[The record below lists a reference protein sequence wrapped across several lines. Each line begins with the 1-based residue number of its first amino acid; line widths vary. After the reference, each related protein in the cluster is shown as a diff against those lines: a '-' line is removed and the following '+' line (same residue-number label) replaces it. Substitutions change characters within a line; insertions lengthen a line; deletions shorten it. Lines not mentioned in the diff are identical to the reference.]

1 MRNDTRLAEL
11 LAAEMG
17 GKHSRRKF
25 LQALAVL
32 GLATPLTLR
41 EIYGARAESADIA
54 GILANKHNFMNSF
67 YTLNN
72 DYFNQ
77 MDQGAGQAAAV
88 LNISKSREINNGDV
102 NVQKAHVENAPNLGI
117 DGITMVAA
125 TEGSEIDLLRL
136 VNRLEI
142 PSVNNHTK
150 AAWNTPL
157 DIGPY
162 YVAFHA
168 PPNVTATKARSVQV
182 FEKLGGKGN
191 VVYIEGI
198 LGNPVEA
205 ERGHGFDLAL
215 KEYPG
220 INLVAR
226 RPGGWSRTTT
236 APVIADILT
245 AHDDI
250 DAIIVSNDDS
260 AIAVVS
266 ALEQRG
272 LKALVSGCDAIP
284 EMVDLVADSRAFSTF
299 AYGPAWL
306 GAYST
311 VVVFDYINGW
321 RPSVPERMMIFGG
334 YILDTPEAAQKY
346 KTLVD
351 GETSPYD
358 FLKMSKV
365 LHPDDWNP
373 QNLLVPMP
381 PAEHWDWRVPKPENY
396 ALPAE
401 YEEAMANGEFDRVT
415 KLYADRFS
423 SDPVMPV
430 RELTSNKGPIVIGP
444 Y

>member
-11 LAAEMG
+11 LASQMDS
-17 GKHSRRKF
+17 KHSRRKF

-41 EIYGARAESADIA
+41 EIIAARAENADA
-54 GILANKHNFMNSF
+54 AAILANPHNFMNSF

-77 MDQGAGQAAAV
+77 MDQGAGQAAAA
-88 LNISKSREINNGDV
+88 LNITESREINNGDV

-136 VNRLEI
+136 VNQLKI
-142 PSVNNHTK
+142 PTVNNHTK

-157 DIGPY
+157 DSGAY

-215 KEYPG
+215 AEYPG

-284 EMVDLVADSRAFSTF
+284 EMVELVASGRAFSTF

-346 KTLVD
+346 KVLVD

-373 QNLLVPMP
+373 QNLLIPMP
-381 PAEHWDWRVPKPENY
+381 PAEHWDWRVAKPADYTLPKEY
-396 ALPAE
+396 A
-401 YEEAMANGEFDRVT
+401 EAVANGEFERVT
-415 KLYADRFS
+415 KLYAERFS

>member
-1 MRNDTRLAEL
+1 MRDNGALAEL
-11 LAAEMG
+11 LASKMDG
-17 GKHSRRKF
+17 GRTRREF
-25 LQALAVL
+25 FELLAAV
-32 GLATPLTLR
+32 GLAAPLVGR
-41 EIYGARAESADIA
+41 SNYAAADSGVA
-54 GILANKHNFMNSF
+54 ALKKRLNFMDSF

-72 DYFNQ
+72 DYFHQ
-77 MDQGAGQAAAV
+77 MDNGAGQAAAV
-88 LNISKSREINNGDV
+88 LNIAESRELNNGDV
-102 NVQKAHVENAPNLGI
+102 NVQKGHVENAPNLGI

-136 VNRLEI
+136 ANRLKI
-142 PSVNNHTK
+142 PTVNNHTK
-150 AAWNTPL
+150 AVWNTPL
-157 DIGPY
+157 DIGEY

-168 PPNVTATKARSVQV
+168 PANVTATRARTAQV

-198 LGNPVEA
+198 LDNPVEA

-215 KEYPG
+215 KDYPG
-220 INLVAR
+220 IKLVAR

-245 AHDDI
+245 AHPDI

-266 ALEQRG
+266 ALEQRKI
-272 LKALVSGCDAIP
+272 KALVSGCDAIK
-284 EMVDLVADSRAFSTF
+284 EMVALVAQGKAFNTY
-299 AYGPAWL
+299 AYGPSWL

-311 VVVFDYINGW
+311 VAVFDYLNGW

-334 YILDTPEAAQKY
+334 YIIDTPEAAKKY
-346 KTLVD
+346 QEVVD
-351 GETSPYD
+351 GPKSPYD

-373 QNLLVPMP
+373 QNLLIPLP
-381 PAEHWDWRVPKPENY
+381 PDEHWSWRVPKPSNY
-396 ALPAE
+396 ELPKAYAE
-401 YEEAMANGEFDRVT
+401 AREKGEFDRVT
-415 KLYADRFS
+415 KLYAERFS
-423 SDPVMPV
+423 SDPAQSV
-430 RELTSNKGPIVIGP
+430 RDLTSNKGPIVIGP

>member
-1 MRNDTRLAEL
+1 MSANPTLAQLLGRRLPNDY
-11 LAAEMG
+11 
-17 GKHSRRKF
+17 SRRKF
-25 LQALAVL
+25 FRLLAAA
-32 GLATPLTLR
+32 GLASPIVGAQWAGTAAAAGDPLSTPR
-41 EIYGARAESADIA
+41 
-54 GILANKHNFMNSF
+54 KFMDSF

-72 DYFNQ
+72 DYFNEI
-77 MDQGAGQAAAV
+77 DQGATAAAAA
-88 LNISKSREINNGDV
+88 LNITESREINNADV
-102 NVQKAHVENAPNLGI
+102 NVQKGHVENAPNLGI

-125 TEGSEIDLLRL
+125 SEGSEIDLLRL
-136 VNRLEI
+136 VNRLKI
-142 PSVNNHTK
+142 PTVNNHTK
-150 AAWNTPL
+150 AVWNTPL
-157 DIGPY
+157 DIGDY

-168 PPNVTATKARSVQV
+168 PANVTATRARTAQV

-215 KEYPG
+215 KDYPG
-220 INLVAR
+220 IKLVAR

-245 AHDDI
+245 AHPDI

-266 ALEQRG
+266 ALEQRKI
-272 LKALVSGCDAIP
+272 KALVSGCDAIKD
-284 EMVDLVADSRAFSTF
+284 MVALVAQGKAFNTY
-299 AYGPAWL
+299 AYGPSWL

-311 VVVFDYINGW
+311 VAVFDYLNGW

-334 YILDTPEAAQKY
+334 YIIDTPEAAKKY
-346 KTLVD
+346 QEVVD
-351 GETSPYD
+351 GPKSPYD

-373 QNLLVPMP
+373 QNLLIPLP
-381 PAEHWDWRVPKPENY
+381 PDEHWSWRVPKPANY
-396 ALPAE
+396 ELPKAYAE
-401 YEEAMANGEFDRVT
+401 AREKGEFERVT

-423 SDPVMPV
+423 SDPAQSV
-430 RELTSNKGPIVIGP
+430 RDLTSNKGPIVIGP